1 MRMLLSS
8 LESAGDHLRPKLI
21 DTETTHKLTAL
32 EVQNVFQKL
41 DQALRKSMST
51 ILQERSDLKSR
62 AKEINDS
69 RVTYF

>member
-8 LESAGDHLRPKLI
+8 LESAGDILRPKLI
-21 DTETTHKLTAL
+21 DTETTPKLTAL

-51 ILQERSDLKSR
+51 FLQERSDLKSR